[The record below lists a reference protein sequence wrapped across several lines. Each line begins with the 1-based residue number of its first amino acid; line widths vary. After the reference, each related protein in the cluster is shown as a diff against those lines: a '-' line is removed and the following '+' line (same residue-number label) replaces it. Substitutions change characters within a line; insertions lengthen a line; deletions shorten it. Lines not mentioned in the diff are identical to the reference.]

1 MNGSWNFLPRWKKK
15 LPIYIIHYA
24 LRARKLV
31 SKAGFSGWLKFFC
44 KTVHVLSRATVCTAV
59 CVCALYPREIA
70 WFVLLSSIPR
80 APSSL
85 SLHFLQPLL
94 ERSLRK
100 RGPLKLH
107 GSWDFSRYFFFF
119 LFSKIAR
126 AIIRHRKR
134 VINKRSIDI
143 YRNVNWTSV
152 DRDVFPS
159 HSLSLLEYRRD
170 NWNFQFWKKKTTVS

>member
-85 SLHFLQPLL
+85 SLSPLSTAIAGTFL
-94 ERSLRK
+94 EKKRSV
-100 RGPLKLH
+100 
-107 GSWDFSRYFFFF
+107 
-119 LFSKIAR
+119 KIAR
-126 AIIRHRKR
+126 ILRFFSLFLLLPLFKNCASDYSSSKTGHQQT
-134 VINKRSIDI
+134 INR
-143 YRNVNWTSV
+143 Y
-152 DRDVFPS
+152 
-159 HSLSLLEYRRD
+159 LSER
-170 NWNFQFWKKKTTVS
+170 

>member
-59 CVCALYPREIA
+59 CVC
-70 WFVLLSSIPR
+70 VIPTWNR
-80 APSSL
+80 VVRSPLVYSTRSFLSL

-119 LFSKIAR
+119 FLFSKIAR

-134 VINKRSIDI
+134 VINKRSINI
-143 YRNVNWTSV
+143 YRNVNSHWTV

-159 HSLSLLEYRRD
+159 HSLSLLEYR
-170 NWNFQFWKKKTTVS
+170 